1 MILNPIAADV
11 ADRLSRAMAEPNA
24 LTRMC
29 LLDEVLR
36 LHHRV
41 GEAGDVESGAL
52 GPGGGGDGP
61 SGRAPT
67 EGR

>member
-11 ADRLSRAMAEPNA
+11 ADCLSRAMAEPNA

-36 LHHRV
+36 LHHHAVAATDV
-41 GEAGDVESGAL
+41 GGASA
-52 GPGGGGDGP
+52 PGCEDP
-61 SGRAPT
+61 RPDERAPT
-67 EGR
+67 EAR